1 MFILSQLE
9 DETCHIRYVNETTL
23 PSLVWILTNFNTK
36 KLETILPHAS
46 YIYFKAYALTP

>member
-23 PSLVWILTNFNTK
+23 PSLV
-36 KLETILPHAS
+36 
-46 YIYFKAYALTP
+46 